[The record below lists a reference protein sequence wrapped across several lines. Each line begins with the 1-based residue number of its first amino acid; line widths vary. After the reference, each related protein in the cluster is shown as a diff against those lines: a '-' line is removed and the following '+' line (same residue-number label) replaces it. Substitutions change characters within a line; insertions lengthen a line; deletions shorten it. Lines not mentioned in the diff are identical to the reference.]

1 MFKALARF
9 VNSITI
15 YNKLL
20 LSYFVVVAIP
30 VLLVGVMLTQSLRE
44 MALDNAIRRSM
55 ESVEK
60 IRNRTNEIIRTPIN
74 ISNEILLDKKLRR
87 IVNTEYEFTYE
98 VVKAYSEYTDFKDYL
113 RLNKVISGIQ
123 FYTKNATMLNNWEF
137 FYEDDQ
143 ISSKAWFQ
151 DAMNAKGRIEWRYL
165 SNETIGGGF
174 MISLIRKIAFYGD
187 SNYGM
192 LVIGI
197 DPAVFQTM
205 LSEEPFETMLITDD
219 GFVAAAKKMDLVG
232 KTVDELNLN
241 VMEEGLQGQS
251 VIENEIVYN
260 GKPSK
265 VIVNHYLPDASQSGF
280 KIVSIIPVQSIVHEA
295 NRISIFSFT
304 IISISILIA
313 VILILV
319 FSNTLGRRLKKL
331 SKEIK
336 KVALGNLSAFSEME
350 GKDEIGQ
357 LSRQFNSMVSSI
369 RDLMEEV
376 STANLQMNQLIDKQK
391 EIKLKMLASQINPHF
406 LFNTLETIRMKAHI
420 RKELEIAHVVMLLGK
435 LIRKNLEFGNDKI
448 PLAEELENVQGYLS
462 IQKFRYGDR
471 LNFHVDVQKR
481 AMSFKIFP
489 LILQPLVENAVIHGL
504 ECKEDPCTIRIHV
517 HFVDRRLQISVIDDG
532 NGMES
537 EQLERVVHTLNEP
550 DEETQTHIGLRNVHQ
565 RIRLSDGEEYGLWI
579 ESVSGKGTRVTLHL
593 KVEGE
598 GYV

>member
-1 MFKALARF
+1 MLQVLARF
-9 VNSITI
+9 LNSITI

-30 VLLVGVMLTQSLRE
+30 VLLVGIMLTQSLRE
-44 MALDNAIRRSM
+44 MALDNAIRMSM

-60 IRNRTNEIIRTPIN
+60 IRNRTNEIMKTPIN
-74 ISNEILLDKKLRR
+74 ISNEILLDKTLRT
-87 IVNTEYEFTYE
+87 IVNTDYEFTYE
-98 VVKAYSEYTDFKDYL
+98 VVKAYSEYTDFKDYM

-137 FYEDDQ
+137 FYEDEQ
-143 ISSKAWFQ
+143 TSSKAWFQ
-151 DAMNAKGRIEWRYL
+151 EALNAKGRIEWRYL
-165 SNETIGGGF
+165 KNETFGGGY
-174 MISLIRKIAFYGD
+174 MISLIRKIGFYGD

-197 DPAVFQTM
+197 DPAVFQSM
-205 LSEEPFETMLITDD
+205 LSQEPFETMLITAD
-219 GFVAAAKKMDLVG
+219 GFVAASKNTDLVG
-232 KTVDELNLN
+232 ETVAELHLN
-241 VMEEGLQGQS
+241 VMEAERQGKS
-251 VIENEIVYN
+251 VLEYETVYK
-260 GKPSK
+260 GEPSK
-265 VIVNHYLPDASQSGF
+265 VIVNNYLPDASQSGF
-280 KIVSIIPVQSIVHEA
+280 KIVSIIPVQTIVHEA
-295 NRISIFSFT
+295 NRIRLFSFT
-304 IISISILIA
+304 ITSISMLIA

-319 FSNTLGRRLKKL
+319 FSNTLGRRLKRL

-376 STANLQMNQLIDKQK
+376 STANLQKNQLIVKQK

-420 RKELEIAHVVMLLGK
+420 RRELEIAHVVMLLGK
-435 LIRKNLEFGNDKI
+435 LMRKNLEFGNDKI
-448 PLAEELENVQGYLS
+448 PLAEELENVNGYLA

-471 LNFHVDVQKR
+471 LNFHMDVHEG

-504 ECKEDPCTIRIHV
+504 ECKEDPGTIRIHV
-517 HFVDRRLQISVIDDG
+517 NFVDWQLEISVVDDG
-532 NGMES
+532 IGMEP
-537 EQLERVVHTLNEP
+537 EQLDHVVHTLNEP
-550 DEETQTHIGLRNVHQ
+550 EEGSQTHIGLRNVHQ
-565 RIRLSDGEEYGLWI
+565 RIRLSDGEEYGLGI
-579 ESVSGKGTRVTLHL
+579 ESVSGKGTRVTLRL
-593 KVEGE
+593 KMEGE
-598 GYV
+598 EYV